1 MSNLWC
7 LSVCYVSR
15 FSLVQLL
22 ATLWTTAQSG
32 SSVLGAEQQNWPFHL
47 FELKQLMYQPEKR
60 RGGWEDPSPL
70 RTHPTSQPWTFPVFQ
85 STLILTL
92 VGEPRSSVAER
103 PPDARWLAPP
113 AAVVKY
119 RTSHVGATSPGFMT
133 SAQSQAN
140 WIIRSIPWTPSR
152 DAPWKPY
159 TFTIITITWWRKIN
173 LCSHT

>member
-1 MSNLWC
+1 MDHSP
-7 LSVCYVSR
+7 VR
-15 FSLVQLL
+15 FLCARRR
-22 ATLWTTAQSG
+22 ATKLT
-32 SSVLGAEQQNWPFHL
+32 NFHL

-60 RGGWEDPSPL
+60 RGGCEDPSPL
-70 RTHPTSQPWTFPVFQ
+70 RTHPTSQPWAFPVFQ

-92 VGEPRSSVAER
+92 VGKPRSSVAER
-103 PPDARWLAPP
+103 QSDARWVAPP

-173 LCSHT
+173 VCPHT